1 MATQIQ
7 GAKIV
12 TEEIENAAG
21 ANPYSISL
29 SAEQTASSGT
39 VTTVDFTSIP
49 AGTKHITI
57 MLVGISTDGTNDL
70 IIQLGDATG
79 GVETSGYTA
88 RECAAGGSATPTADT
103 SGFILDNQLAAAGAA
118 DAVINLYLEDSTN
131 HTWVSM
137 GILQSTNASQ
147 VSVSAGA
154 KTLSHALD
162 RVRVTTVATADDFD
176 GGVAAIQFQ

>member
-1 MATQIQ
+1 MS
-7 GAKIV
+7 KLV
-12 TEEIENAAG
+12 VEEIENAAG

-70 IIQLGDATG
+70 IIQLGDSG

-137 GILQSTNASQ
+137 GILQSTNASM